1 MMSLRRFGG
10 WDDLTNDAHE
20 ETYNHC
26 KLPRL
31 STASDGKV
39 SPDLAVLK
47 IAKKGDRKVNLSCLT
62 KTKIAKMWG
71 IWLQILQDIFDE
83 IYKNKLMVTND
94 VFNKSVLENERQ
106 KIKWSQRIRGLKSS
120 RTENY
125 EIKADVLPKRKKG
138 GFAIPKIVNY

>member
-1 MMSLRRFGG
+1 M
-10 WDDLTNDAHE
+10 E
-20 ETYNHC
+20 
-26 KLPRL
+26 
-31 STASDGKV
+31 KV
-39 SPDLAVLK
+39 TPDLAVLK
-47 IAKKGDRKVNLSCLT
+47 IAKKGDRKYNLSCLT
-62 KTKIAKMWG
+62 KTKIAKMWE

-120 RTENY
+120 RTENC

>member
-1 MMSLRRFGG
+1 M
-10 WDDLTNDAHE
+10 E
-20 ETYNHC
+20 
-26 KLPRL
+26 
-31 STASDGKV
+31 KV
-39 SPDLAVLK
+39 TPDLAVLK
-47 IAKKGDRKVNLSCLT
+47 IAKKGDRKYNLSCLT
-62 KTKIAKMWG
+62 KTKIAKMWE

-94 VFNKSVLENERQ
+94 VFKKSVLENERQ